1 MARYLSII
9 ATAYRATVE
18 EQDDTALWFTHAM
31 KNAGA
36 QVAVLLKGD
45 AVGYTQAGQDARGL
59 RFGTREVR
67 VPPELDRDLEAAMAK
82 GIPVYVVGDDLAER
96 GIAEGSLLAG
106 IQRLSRDQLARFVA
120 DHDRVLYW

>member
-9 ATAYRATVE
+9 ETAYRATVE

-45 AVGYTQAGQDARGL
+45 AAGYTQAGQDARGL

-82 GIPVYVVGDDLAER
+82 GIPVYVVADDLAER

-106 IQRLSRDQLARFVA
+106 VQRVSRDQLARFIT